1 MQIDFHHATT
11 YVVARAAG
19 FDHGQADII
28 AYAAQYVDDAT
39 STGTVHFDNQA
50 VYNRISSA
58 HKMLDARN
66 TIELANHQV
75 WLAFHFLPGND
86 SRPAGE
92 DPSGSF
98 INKIV
103 CRPDSHVAQEM
114 VRGVILDKGR
124 LYGLHRLGVAMHV
137 YADTWAHQGFAGVLH
152 TINEV
157 EDAEETSSSRIFSK
171 GIGRFLR
178 DVLDD
183 AIPPLGHG
191 RANVF
196 PDMPFLQWQYENG
209 KGELIQR
216 DNTSDF
222 LIAAD
227 HMCKAM
233 RRFILGDP
241 DANVAGLDADT
252 KAKLHE
258 LFAGIKEE
266 KGDARHAEW
275 LKAIRGGVFSFGAV
289 AIADYMPRGRESWK
303 AQALGT
309 SHDLPVHRYQP
320 AFLQSDW
327 KLFHDAIQA
336 HRFHVVHDILPRY
349 GICAA

>member
-1 MQIDFHHATT
+1 MQIDFHHTTT

-19 FDHGQADII
+19 FNHDDAHII
-28 AYAAQYVDDAT
+28 AYASQYVDDAT
-39 STGTVHFDNQA
+39 STGMVQFDNQA

-66 TIELANHQV
+66 TQELANHQV
-75 WLAFHFLPGND
+75 WLAFHFLPGNGGKQ
-86 SRPAGE
+86 AGE
-92 DPSGSF
+92 NPDGSF

-103 CRPDSHVAQEM
+103 CRPNSPVAQEM
-114 VRGVILDKGR
+114 VRGVILDKDR

-137 YADTWAHQGFAGVLH
+137 YVDTWAHQGFAGVLH
-152 TINEV
+152 DVNEV
-157 EDAEETSSSRIFSK
+157 EDAEETSNSGLFDG
-171 GIGRFLR
+171 GIGSFLR
-178 DVLDD
+178 DILDD

-196 PDMPFLQWQYENG
+196 PDMPFMQWQYENG

-222 LIAAD
+222 MTAAD
-227 HMCKAM
+227 HMCMAM
-233 RRFILGDP
+233 QRFILGDP

-252 KAKLHE
+252 KGKLYE
-258 LFAGIKEE
+258 MFVGIKNK
-266 KGDARHAEW
+266 KGDERHAEW
-275 LKAIRGGVFSFGAV
+275 LQAIRGGAFSFGA
-289 AIADYMPRGRESWK
+289 ASIADYMPRGRESWK

-309 SHDLPVHRYQP
+309 SHDLPVHRYQSE
-320 AFLQSDW
+320 FLNSDW
-327 KLFHDAIQA
+327 KMFHDAIQA